1 MSNVRVLRSRLNPLR
16 RRIRGSRLTFSTGER
31 VFRRIGFAQAE
42 KNPSQQIFPAN
53 DLARLSPPTDQS
65 PVTES
70 RYARITREKRDEQMY
85 LSRIN
90 SRHNEIH
97 SIRFM
102 FNRRRRRQQKIR
114 RRRKKEKIKSRRE
127 GIYDEF
133 VIEVEKI

>member
-90 SRHNEIH
+90 SWHERTKF
-97 SIRFM
+97 IRFVSCS
-102 FNRRRRRQQKIR
+102 IDDDDDS
-114 RRRKKEKIKSRRE
+114 RKSDEGEKKKRLRVEAKE
-127 GIYDEF
+127 F
-133 VIEVEKI
+133 MMNL